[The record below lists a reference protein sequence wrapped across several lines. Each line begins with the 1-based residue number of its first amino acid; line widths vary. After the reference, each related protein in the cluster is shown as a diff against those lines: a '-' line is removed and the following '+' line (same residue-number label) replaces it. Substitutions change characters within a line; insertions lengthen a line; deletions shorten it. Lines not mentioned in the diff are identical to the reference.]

1 MAQQTGGRGRAVLFL
16 GGSLLVAFLTA
27 ILVFQL
33 LKSSR
38 DELREAQ
45 KPPETLDVVVAIRD
59 LYVGLPITEEDIIVR
74 QLTPEMLPGEL
85 VFDRVDDVINR
96 VPRERVLANEPLRAE
111 RLAEKDAGVGLN
123 AIIATNRRAM
133 TVETDTESGLA
144 GMLQPGN
151 YVDII
156 VTIRPD
162 DANIDAKWVTE
173 TILQGIRVLAVGS
186 SLTGKSSSEDS
197 KSGKK
202 STSSRRTRPSV
213 TLEVT
218 LPEAEKLALASSKG
232 DIHLVLRNDVDMHQL
247 ATHGPITSASVIG
260 YETAPAVAS
269 NRSTVG
275 SSNRGASKTDEEA
288 TTVEIIGDGGT
299 QVDRFDEDGNRVDE
313 KTKRSRSRNR

>member
-1 MAQQTGGRGRAVLFL
+1 MAQQTGGRGRAILFL
-16 GGSLLVAFLTA
+16 GGSLVVASLTA
-27 ILVFQL
+27 ILVLQV

-38 DELREAQ
+38 EKLAEAQ
-45 KPPETLDVVVAIRD
+45 RPPETVDVVVAIRD
-59 LYVGLPITEEDIIVR
+59 LYVGLPITDEDIMVR
-74 QLTPEMLPGEL
+74 ELTPEMIPGEL
-85 VFDRVDDVINR
+85 VFGSVDEVINR

-111 RLAEKDAGVGLN
+111 RLAQKEAGVGLN
-123 AIIATNRRAM
+123 AIIATNKRAM

-162 DANIDAKWVTE
+162 DANINAKWVTE

-186 SLTGKSSSEDS
+186 SLTGASESESS
-197 KSGKK
+197 KKK

-232 DIHLVLRNDVDMHQL
+232 DIHLVLRNDVDITQQ

-260 YETAPAVAS
+260 FEAPAVATT
-269 NRSTVG
+269 RSTVG
-275 SSNRGASKTDEEA
+275 AGSKGKGKADEV
-288 TTVEIIGDGGT
+288 TTTAVEIIGEGT
-299 QVDRFDEDGNRVDE
+299 TVDRFDESGNRIDN
-313 KTKRSRSRNR
+313 KNNRNR

>member
-1 MAQQTGGRGRAVLFL
+1 MAQQTGGRLRAFLFL
-16 GGSLLVAFLTA
+16 GGSLLVAGLTA
-27 ILVFQL
+27 GLVLQVL
-33 LKSSR
+33 RSSGKK
-38 DELREAQ
+38 LAEAQ
-45 KPPETLDVVVAIRD
+45 KPPETVDVIVALRD
-59 LYVGLPITEEDIIVR
+59 LYVGLPITDEDITIR
-74 QLTPEMLPGEL
+74 QLTPDMITGEL
-85 VFDRVDDVINR
+85 VFNSVDEVINR

-111 RLAEKDAGVGLN
+111 RLAQREAGVGLN
-123 AIIATNRRAM
+123 AIIANNKRAM

-186 SLTGKSSSEDS
+186 SLTGATKDDGN
-197 KSGKK
+197 KKKTSG
-202 STSSRRTRPSV
+202 RRSRPSV

-232 DIHLVLRNDVDMHQL
+232 DVHLVLRNDVDVTQQ

-260 YETAPAVAS
+260 FESAEPSA
-269 NRSTVG
+269 RSTVG
-275 SSNRGASKTDEEA
+275 VRSTGATKPTAPE
-288 TTVEIIGDGGT
+288 TTAVEIIGDRT
-299 QVDRFDEDGNRVDE
+299 TVDQFDESGNRVE
-313 KTKRSRSRNR
+313 QNKRRNR

>member
-1 MAQQTGGRGRAVLFL
+1 MAQQTGGRGRAILFL
-16 GGSLLVAFLTA
+16 GGSLVVASLTA
-27 ILVFQL
+27 VLVLQVL
-33 LKSSR
+33 RSSR
-38 DELREAQ
+38 EKLAEAQ
-45 KPPETLDVVVAIRD
+45 KPPETVDVVIALRD
-59 LYVGLPITEEDIIVR
+59 LYVGLPITDEDITVR

-85 VFDRVDDVINR
+85 VFGSVDEVINR

-111 RLAEKDAGVGLN
+111 RLAQKEAGVGLN
-123 AIIATNRRAM
+123 AIIATNKRAM

-186 SLTGKSSSEDS
+186 SLTGITKDDGKKKSS
-197 KSGKK
+197 G
-202 STSSRRTRPSV
+202 RRSRPSV

-232 DIHLVLRNDVDMHQL
+232 DVHLVLRNDVDITQQ

-260 YETAPAVAS
+260 FEAPEPVS
-269 NRSTVG
+269 RPTVG
-275 SSNRGASKTDEEA
+275 SSGRGKGKT
-288 TTVEIIGDGGT
+288 TTPETTAVEIIGDST
-299 QVDRFDEDGNRVDE
+299 TVDQFDESGNRVDQN
-313 KTKRSRSRNR
+313 KRRNR

>member
-45 KPPETLDVVVAIRD
+45 KPPETVDVVVAIRD

-74 QLTPEMLPGEL
+74 QLMPEMLPGEL

-202 STSSRRTRPSV
+202 SASSRRTRPSV

-260 YETAPAVAS
+260 YEKPPAVAY

-275 SSNRGASKTDEEA
+275 GSSRGASKTEEEA

-313 KTKRSRSRNR
+313 KAKRSRNR